1 MYSIADVQDYVKNY
15 KIYIENNIKNNQH
28 QQKRV
33 FIKTLNHPQ
42 LIDFKL
48 FEKSTSPKNP
58 ICIIDV
64 DRFDC
69 KYVVIDNFIFNK
81 ANICNIEILKIK
93 NIELNHVTELDFH
106 EYKYIPE
113 IVNWVNKVYTIPW
126 GENRKITKIIY
137 TYPKLKSNINQC
149 HLALRETKEEY
160 IKRKNKEI
168 KNSSW
173 KKLNSKYIK
182 Y

>member
-1 MYSIADVQDYVKNY
+1 MYSTTDVQDYVKNY
-15 KIYIENNIKNNQH
+15 RTYIINNIKNNQ

-33 FIKTLNHPQ
+33 FTKTLNHPQ

-69 KYVVIDNFIFNK
+69 KYVIIDKFIFDK
-81 ANICNIEILKIK
+81 AMLCSIEILKIK
-93 NIELNHVTELDFH
+93 DIELSYGIKLDFH

-113 IVNWVNKVYTIPW
+113 IINWVNKVYIAPW
-126 GENRKITKIIY
+126 GKNRKITKITY

-168 KNSSW
+168 KDSGG
-173 KKLNSKYIK
+173 KKLNSEYIK